1 MNRHVLPLYRG
12 RVNAALKTGA
22 WYRGRLFLA
31 LVVIAAIGCALLG
44 MIGSSAQTVDDP
56 PKLTPE
62 TLHQWGAVTLFHG
75 LPSDRVRAI
84 AQDKEGT
91 IWFGTDAGLARFDGR
106 RTQTIIDP
114 ALPPGK
120 VLALQLD
127 QAGALWIG
135 TEGGAARY
143 LAGQLQLV
151 KETEGKS
158 INAVLAPEAGKVVLA
173 ASEGMIFE
181 LAVQSNSWTVRQT
194 PAQPMQNTGSDKPEP
209 VVFTSLATG
218 PAGLIAGSRG
228 RGLVALVGDE
238 AKEIEEHP
246 RESSVEA
253 LARDQNGRLWMGTK
267 TTIETGGLFDATDA
281 ERPVRVDSVKG
292 NVTALRT
299 DAGGRLWAGT
309 DAQGVFQLEGTTVLR
324 HFSFENTAGGL
335 RSNQIYSIFVDREN
349 VVWFGTDRGVCRFDP
364 QAWRL
369 EAVSPNPES
378 SFVRVIYRG
387 PDGRL
392 WCGTNRGLVVQEPGQ
407 TTWRTIPE
415 LAQKTIYA
423 INLDVNGRLL
433 VGTASGLFAAT
444 PTGAF
449 KIIKGTNPTEIGN
462 SIRAIANFQG
472 KTYVA
477 VFGYG
482 LEVVDGDRYS
492 PVWPNG
498 PPDPRA
504 LETICVFAQPGG
516 PLWLGTV
523 TGGVYLFN
531 GAQTERLAS
540 LAELE
545 GGATRSIDGPANGLV
560 WLATSRGLFVFR
572 DNKLQPLLPDID
584 TRSVLVAGDRTN
596 SQRVW
601 CATAGSGLI
610 KISLNAPTGPV
621 STTFDP
627 EQGLPSPSVYALA
640 RASADENREGL
651 IIGTYRGLAHYEP
664 STIPPLET
672 PARIIGKRLYSIDEI
687 RNGLWLEYPQNS
699 LIVDIAAASSRTFP
713 EQFQYVFTLFD
724 SAGRIIKQ
732 KRSRESQFPMEA
744 LPAGSYRMQAI
755 TYNADLVPSAPFEF
769 TFNVPRAPFPW
780 TVAALSLLLLLAL
793 FALLWAN
800 FEHHRIARTSTEL
813 ANANQELADARL
825 RLANEAESERRRIA
839 RDLHDQTLADLR
851 RLILMTD
858 QLPGANGGKTNG
870 GKVSG
875 ATSAAAVRQE
885 IESVSNEIRRI
896 CEDLSPSVLENVGLA
911 AALEFALADA
921 VTHLP
926 EERKFTFEFACPED
940 LEDRLG
946 LAASMKM
953 QVYRIAQEAISNI
966 CRHAKAKHVRFTV
979 TLDAAGELSLV
990 IQDDGIGMRDKEPSG
1005 WRGRGLANI
1014 RARAGL
1020 IDADAEWAD
1029 GKNGGTVFTL
1039 RKSGALVGD

>member
-1 MNRHVLPLYRG
+1 
-12 RVNAALKTGA
+12 
-22 WYRGRLFLA
+22 
-31 LVVIAAIGCALLG
+31 LVI
-44 MIGSSAQTVDDP
+44 SSAQTVDDQ

-62 TLHQWGAVTLFHG
+62 SLHQWGAVTLFHG

-84 AQDKEGT
+84 TQDNEGT

-114 ALPPGK
+114 ALPPGH
-120 VLALQLD
+120 VQALQLD

-135 TEGGAARY
+135 TEGGAARM
-143 LAGQLQLV
+143 LAGQIQLV

-158 INAVLAPEAGKVVLA
+158 INAVLAPEPGRIILA
-173 ASEGMIFE
+173 TSEGTIFE
-181 LAVQSNSWTVRQT
+181 LAVQGNDWTVRQT
-194 PAQPMQNTGSDKPEP
+194 PAQPMQNNGSDKPEP
-209 VVFTSLATG
+209 VAFTSLAADG
-218 PAGLIAGSRG
+218 AGLIAGSRG
-228 RGLVALVGDE
+228 RGLITITGAE

-246 RESSVEA
+246 RESYVEA
-253 LARDQNGRLWMGTK
+253 LKRDPGGRLWMGTR
-267 TTIETGGLFDATDA
+267 TTTEQGGLFDATDPQH
-281 ERPVRVDSVKG
+281 PVRFEGLKG
-292 NVTALRT
+292 TVNALQT
-299 DAGGRLWAGT
+299 DALGRLWAGT
-309 DAQGVFQLEGTTVLR
+309 DNQGVFQLQGTQVLR
-324 HFSFENTAGGL
+324 HFTFQNTAGGL
-335 RSNQIYSIFVDREN
+335 RSDQIFSIFVDREQ
-349 VVWFGTDRGVCRFDP
+349 VVWFGTNRGVCRYDP

-369 EAVSPNPES
+369 ETVSASRES
-378 SFVRVIYRG
+378 SFVRAIFRG

-392 WCGTNRGLVVQEPGQ
+392 WCGTSRGLFVQEPAK
-407 TTWRTIPE
+407 TEWRTIPE

-423 INLDVNGRLL
+423 INLDAGGRLMA
-433 VGTASGLFAAT
+433 GTASGLFVANSS
-444 PTGAF
+444 GSF
-449 KIIKGTNPTEIGN
+449 KLITGTNPAEIGN
-462 SIRAIANFQG
+462 SIRAIAVFQG

-477 VFGYG
+477 VYGYG
-482 LEVVDGDRYS
+482 IEAVDGDHYS

-504 LETICVFAQPGG
+504 LETICLFAQPGG
-516 PLWLGTV
+516 PLWVGTA
-523 TGGVYLFN
+523 TGGAYLFD
-531 GAQTERLAS
+531 GEQTVREPALS
-540 LAELE
+540 ELE
-545 GGATRSIDGPANGLV
+545 GSAVRSIDGPANGLV

-572 DNKLQPLLPDID
+572 DNKLQPLLPGVD
-584 TRSVLVAGDRTN
+584 TRSVLVAGDRRV

-601 CATAGSGLI
+601 CATAGLGLV
-610 KISLNAPTGPV
+610 KIALDAPTGPI

-640 RASADENREGL
+640 QEGGEGHPEAL
-651 IIGTYRGLAHYEP
+651 VIGTYLGLAHYEP

-672 PARIIGKRLYSIDEI
+672 PARIIGKRLYSLDEV
-687 RNGLWLEYPQNS
+687 RKGLWLEYPQNS
-699 LIVDIAAASSRTFP
+699 LLVDIAAASSRTFP

-732 KRSRESQFPMEA
+732 KRSRESQFSMEA

-755 TYNADLVPSAPFEF
+755 AYNADLVPSAPFEI
-769 TFNVPRAPFPW
+769 TFNIPRAPFPW

-851 RLILMTD
+851 RLMLMTD
-858 QLPGANGGKTNG
+858 QLPAENGSKTKG
-870 GKVSG
+870 LS
-875 ATSAAAVRQE
+875 AAAAVRQE

-911 AALEFALADA
+911 AALEFALVDA

-926 EERKFTFEFACPED
+926 EDRKFTFEFACPED

-946 LAASMKM
+946 LPASMKM

-966 CRHAKAKHVRFTV
+966 CRHAQAKHVRFTV

-990 IQDDGIGMRDKEPSG
+990 IDDDGIGMRDKEPNG

-1020 IDADAEWAD
+1020 IDAEAVWTD
-1029 GKNGGTVFTL
+1029 GAKGGTVFTL
-1039 RKSGALVGD
+1039 RKTDAGA